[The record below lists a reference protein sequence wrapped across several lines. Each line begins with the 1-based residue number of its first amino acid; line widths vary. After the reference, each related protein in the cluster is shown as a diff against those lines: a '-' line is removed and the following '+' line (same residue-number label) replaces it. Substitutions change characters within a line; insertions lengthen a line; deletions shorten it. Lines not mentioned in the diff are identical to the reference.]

1 MTAESSSDQSLN
13 PAPSKGAAADQ
24 WRPEARRRAL
34 AGPQQEVLQSVR
46 NRLSPASQTWE
57 DQSLFL
63 LQSTVQQ
70 HGGHLDTNFV
80 QKGKRAPQIVLSC
93 VTSCEAGILD
103 WFLLKEPEWQ
113 GPESSDLANYEDKAS
128 RLFRNEKL
136 ILGLFISNV
145 SFWQHVKGRRM
156 INACSSATF
165 FNTRNT
171 FWVTGKRLNIS
182 HNINTDLH
190 AHLRKEVWDT
200 VGASPGITRWPEQ
213 HTEGQT

>member
-136 ILGLFISNV
+136 ILRAIHLKCQLLTACERQKDDKCMFFCNIFQHKEYILSN
-145 SFWQHVKGRRM
+145 R
-156 INACSSATF
+156 
-165 FNTRNT
+165 
-171 FWVTGKRLNIS
+171 
-182 HNINTDLH
+182 
-190 AHLRKEVWDT
+190 
-200 VGASPGITRWPEQ
+200 
-213 HTEGQT
+213 